1 MEFLIKFRLNEQLC
15 VKDPESTELGKSI
28 VQGAIEL
35 MYASGFE
42 QFTFRKLSI
51 HIQTTEATI
60 YRYFSSKHQLLLYL
74 QNWYW
79 SYLEF
84 LSRLLITEEKTAD
97 EKMRMVLEIITHH
110 HEKGPALMDYDLNQ
124 LHSIVIAEFSKSNL
138 MRAMDTHHC
147 DVVFNPL
154 TGFCTYVS
162 QIILELK
169 PAYPYARSLASTL
182 LQTAHDQQFYT
193 HHVPLLTNHTSAIP
207 NHQYV
212 LNYLHSLVDA
222 VLKH

>member
-35 MYASGFE
+35 MHASGFE
-42 QFTFRKLSI
+42 GFTFRKLST

-84 LSRLLITEEKTAD
+84 LSRMLITEEKPAE
-97 EKMRMVLEIITHH
+97 EKLKLVLEIITHTH
-110 HEKGPALMDYDLNQ
+110 DKVPALMDYDLHQ

-162 QIILELK
+162 HILLECNPK
-169 PAYPYARSLASTL
+169 YPYARSMASTL

-193 HHVPLLTNHTSAIP
+193 HHVPLLTNHTNAMP
-207 NHQYV
+207 NNFYV
-212 LNYLHSLVDA
+212 LNYLHSMVHA
-222 VLKH
+222 VLKP